1 MPMKAVNQHRR
12 TLLKGLGAFG
22 GLSAVSTLG
31 TASLFSAHASAATS
45 PNSTRSHRLYIDGL
59 SFLPEDIND
68 VRASGLDAYLCD
80 ISAIE
85 TLTQADGTLNY
96 KRTYKAC
103 MESIKQAAKRV
114 SDNSDILLQGRSGRD
129 IKLAQESQR
138 TAVFFQIQGAD
149 CVEEDS
155 DANQW
160 ARVDEFYDQGLRA
173 LQLTH
178 HYGNTFAGG
187 ALDNNPQGGLNL
199 PLTDHG
205 RALIHKLNNRNI
217 LVDVSH
223 SSPQTALDV
232 AKISRAPIVQSHG
245 AARGIVNHARCSPD
259 EVIRAIANSGGVFGV
274 FMMSFWLTNKAVP
287 TIDDY
292 IRQLEYVA
300 KVGGVDC
307 VAIANDFPLRGQ
319 ENLLALNND
328 NAQGVKEYQEWWY
341 SLRAKKVLGFDAEP
355 RHVVIPELNH
365 IERMSRIDDA
375 LAKARFKA
383 TDRDR
388 FMGGNWQRVL
398 NQVLI

>member
-1 MPMKAVNQHRR
+1 MKAVNQDRR
-12 TLLKGLGAFG
+12 TLLKGIG
-22 GLSAVSTLG
+22 
-31 TASLFSAHASAATS
+31 AATLLCPFAS
-45 PNSTRSHRLYIDGL
+45 FSSLAAPRSRRLYIDGL
-59 SFLPEDIND
+59 SFLPDDLAD
-68 VRASGLDAYLCD
+68 VPASGLDAFLCD

-85 TLTQADGTLNY
+85 TIEQADGTLNY

-103 MESIKQAAKRV
+103 MESIQQAAKRV
-114 SDNSDILLQGRSGRD
+114 SEHPDILLQGLTGRD
-129 IKLAQESQR
+129 IQLARESNR

-155 DANQW
+155 EANQW
-160 ARVDEFYDQGLRA
+160 ARVDEFHRQGLRA

-187 ALDNNPQGGLNL
+187 ALDNDANGGLNK
-199 PLTDHG
+199 PLTAHG
-205 RALIHKLNNRNI
+205 RGLIEKLNHANI

-223 SSPQTALDV
+223 SSAQTALDV
-232 AKISRAPIVQSHG
+232 AKLSRAPIVQSHG
-245 AARGIVNHARCSPD
+245 AARGIVKHARCSPD
-259 EVIRAIANSGGVFGV
+259 EVIRAIADSGGVFGV
-274 FMMSFWLTNKAVP
+274 FMMSFWLTNNAVP
-287 TIDDY
+287 TVDDY

-300 KVGGVDC
+300 RVGGVDC
-307 VAIANDFPLRGQ
+307 VAIANDYPLRGQ

-375 LAKARFKA
+375 LAKARFKS

>member
-1 MPMKAVNQHRR
+1 MPIKAVNHYRR
-12 TLLKGLGAFG
+12 TLLKGFGAATL
-22 GLSAVSTLG
+22 LSPL
-31 TASLFSAHASAATS
+31 ASLPSFAAEQ
-45 PNSTRSHRLYIDGL
+45 RRLYVDGL
-59 SFLPEDIND
+59 SFLPDDLSD
-68 VRASGLDAYLCD
+68 VTASKLDAYLCD
-80 ISAIE
+80 ISAVETIE
-85 TLTQADGTLNY
+85 QADGTQNY

-114 SDNSDILLQGRSGRD
+114 SASPDILLQGLRGLDVQRARD
-129 IKLAQESQR
+129 SQR

-149 CVEEDS
+149 CVEADS
-155 DANQW
+155 EANQW
-160 ARVDEFYDQGLRA
+160 ARVDEFHQQGLRA

-187 ALDNNPQGGLNL
+187 ALDSDANGGLNK
-199 PLTDHG
+199 PLTAHG
-205 RALIHKLNNRNI
+205 RELIAKLNHANI

-223 SSPQTALDV
+223 SSAQTALDV
-232 AKISRAPIVQSHG
+232 AKITKSPIVQSHG
-245 AARGIVNHARCSPD
+245 AARGIVNNARCSPD
-259 EVIRAIANSGGVFGV
+259 EVIRAIGDSGGVFGV
-274 FMMSFWLTNKAVP
+274 FMMSFWLTNKPTP

-292 IRQLEYVA
+292 IRQLEYVSR
-300 KVGGVDC
+300 VGGVDC

-328 NAQGVKEYQEWWY
+328 NPKGIKEYQEWWY
-341 SLRAKKVLGFDAEP
+341 SLRAKGVLGFDAEP

-365 IERMSRIDDA
+365 IDRMSRIDDA

-398 NQVLI
+398 NKVLL

>member
-1 MPMKAVNQHRR
+1 MKAVNQDRR
-12 TLLKGLGAFG
+12 TLLKGIG
-22 GLSAVSTLG
+22 
-31 TASLFSAHASAATS
+31 AATLLCPFTS
-45 PNSTRSHRLYIDGL
+45 FSSLAAPRSRRLYIDGL
-59 SFLPEDIND
+59 SFLPDDLAD
-68 VRASGLDAYLCD
+68 VPASGLDAFLCD

-85 TLTQADGTLNY
+85 TIEQADGTLNY

-103 MESIKQAAKRV
+103 MESIQQAAKRV
-114 SDNSDILLQGRSGRD
+114 IEHPDILLQGLTGRD
-129 IKLAQESQR
+129 IQLARESNR

-149 CVEEDS
+149 CVEEDNE
-155 DANQW
+155 ANQW
-160 ARVDEFYDQGLRA
+160 ARVDEFHRQGLRA

-187 ALDNNPQGGLNL
+187 ALDNDANGGLNK
-199 PLTDHG
+199 PLTAHG
-205 RALIHKLNNRNI
+205 RALIEKLNHANI

-223 SSPQTALDV
+223 SSAQTALDV
-232 AKISRAPIVQSHG
+232 AKLSRAPIVQSHG
-245 AARGIVNHARCSPD
+245 AARGIVKHARCSPD
-259 EVIRAIANSGGVFGV
+259 EVIRAIADSGGVFGV
-274 FMMSFWLTNKAVP
+274 FMMSFWLTNNAVP
-287 TIDDY
+287 TVDDY

-300 KVGGVDC
+300 RVGGVDC
-307 VAIANDFPLRGQ
+307 VAIANDYPLRGQ

-375 LAKARFKA
+375 LAKARFKS

-398 NQVLI
+398 NQVLT

>member
-1 MPMKAVNQHRR
+1 MPNQAVNHYRR
-12 TLLKGLGAFG
+12 TLLKGLGAATL
-22 GLSAVSTLG
+22 LSPL
-31 TASLFSAHASAATS
+31 ASIPSFAAA
-45 PNSTRSHRLYIDGL
+45 PRRLYVDGL
-59 SFLPEDIND
+59 SFLPDDLRD
-68 VRASGLDAYLCD
+68 VTTSKLDAYLCD

-85 TLTQADGTLNY
+85 TLQQPDGTQNY

-103 MESIKQAAKRV
+103 MESIKLAAKRV
-114 SDNSDILLQGRSGRD
+114 SDHPDILLQGLTGRD
-129 IKLAQESQR
+129 IQLARDSQR
-138 TAVFFQIQGAD
+138 TAVYFQIQGAD

-160 ARVDEFYDQGLRA
+160 ARVDEFHQQGLRA

-187 ALDNNPQGGLNL
+187 ALDNDANGGLNK
-199 PLTDHG
+199 PLTGHG
-205 RALIHKLNNRNI
+205 RELIAKLNHSNI
-217 LVDVSH
+217 LVDLSH
-223 SSPQTALDV
+223 SSAQTALDI
-232 AKISRAPIVQSHG
+232 AKISKSPVVQSHG
-245 AARGIVNHARCSPD
+245 AAREIVNHARCLPD

-274 FMMSFWLTNKAVP
+274 FMMSFWLTPNPVP

-292 IRQLEYVA
+292 IRQLEYVMR
-300 KVGGVDC
+300 VGGVDC

-319 ENLLALNND
+319 ENLLAINND
-328 NAQGVKEYQEWWY
+328 NEQGIKEYQEWWY
-341 SLRAKKVLGFDAEP
+341 SLRTKNVLGFDVEP

-365 IERMSRIDDA
+365 IDRMSRIDDA
-375 LAKARFKA
+375 LAKARFKS

>member
-1 MPMKAVNQHRR
+1 MPIKAVNHHRR
-12 TLLKGLGAFG
+12 TLLKGLGAATL
-22 GLSAVSTLG
+22 LSPL
-31 TASLFSAHASAATS
+31 ASLPSFAAAQ
-45 PNSTRSHRLYIDGL
+45 RRIYVDGL
-59 SFLPEDIND
+59 SFLPDDLSD
-68 VRASGLDAYLCD
+68 VTASKLDAYLCD

-85 TLTQADGTLNY
+85 TIEQADGTQNY

-114 SDNSDILLQGRSGRD
+114 SDHPDILLQGLRGRD
-129 IKLAQESQR
+129 IQRARDSQR

-155 DANQW
+155 EANQW
-160 ARVDEFYDQGLRA
+160 ARVDEFHQQGLRV

-187 ALDNNPQGGLNL
+187 ALDSDANGGLNK
-199 PLTDHG
+199 PLTAHG
-205 RALIHKLNNRNI
+205 RELIAKLNHANI

-223 SSPQTALDV
+223 SSAQTALDV
-232 AKISRAPIVQSHG
+232 AKITKSPIVQSHG

-259 EVIRAIANSGGVFGV
+259 EVIRAIGDSGGVFGV
-274 FMMSFWLTNKAVP
+274 FMMSFWLTNNAVP

-292 IRQLEYVA
+292 IRQLEYVSR
-300 KVGGVDC
+300 VGGVDS

-319 ENLLALNND
+319 ENLLALGND
-328 NAQGVKEYQEWWY
+328 NAKGIKEYQEWWY
-341 SLRAKKVLGFDAEP
+341 SLRAKGVLGFDAEP

-365 IERMSRIDDA
+365 IDRMSRIDDA

-398 NQVLI
+398 NKVLL

>member
-1 MPMKAVNQHRR
+1 MKAINHRRR
-12 TLLKGLGAFG
+12 TLLKGLSAVT
-22 GLSAVSTLG
+22 GLSA
-31 TASLFSAHASAATS
+31 ASALS
-45 PNSTRSHRLYIDGL
+45 PFASFSSIAAPLPPRARRLYIDGL
-59 SFLPEDIND
+59 SFLPDDLAD
-68 VRASGLDAYLCD
+68 VRASGLDAFLCD

-85 TLTQADGTLNY
+85 TIEQADGTLNY

-103 MESIKQAAKRV
+103 LDSIQQAAKRV
-114 SDNSDILLQGRSGRD
+114 SEHPDILLQGLTGRD
-129 IKLAQESQR
+129 IQLARESNR

-149 CVEEDS
+149 CVEDDS

-160 ARVDEFYDQGLRA
+160 ARVNEFHRQGLRA

-187 ALDNNPQGGLNL
+187 ALDNDANGGLNK
-199 PLTDHG
+199 PLTNHG
-205 RALIHKLNNRNI
+205 RALIAKLNQANI
-217 LVDVSH
+217 LIDVSH
-223 SSPQTALDV
+223 SSAQTALDV
-232 AKISRAPIVQSHG
+232 AKLSRAPIVQSHG
-245 AARGIVNHARCSPD
+245 AARGIVKHARCSPD

-287 TIDDY
+287 TINDY

-300 KVGGVDC
+300 RIGGVDC

-328 NAQGVKEYQEWWY
+328 NAQGIKEYQDWWY

-375 LAKARFKA
+375 LAKARFKS